1 MRTISLLRT
10 LFNRLFVEQNMATQT
25 SSSRPKRL
33 MQGVPI
39 GGNLPPGSA
48 PGGTIP
54 GGPDIPPSGNAGL
67 NRQDFIRNYANLVS
81 RCWAEDSYLRL
92 VLASPAET
100 LAAAGIPT
108 VEGAIIRVIQHKITG
123 SGKIEDQVDAW
134 LLGNETGL
142 YDLFL
147 PMKPEELEI
156 DPGAGGDACAGGDT
170 CCCCP
175 CCCCT

>member
-1 MRTISLLRT
+1 
-10 LFNRLFVEQNMATQT
+10 MATQT
-25 SSSRPKRL
+25 GGGARPKRL
-33 MQGVPI
+33 MQGVPVGAGI
-39 GGNLPPGSA
+39 TRAAGSA
-48 PGGTIP
+48 AGGSIP
-54 GGPDIPPSGNAGL
+54 GGFDPPSGNVGL

-81 RCWAEDSYLRL
+81 RCWVDDSYLQL
-92 VLASPAET
+92 LLASPAET

-108 VEGAIIRVIQHKITG
+108 ADGAVIRVIQHKITG

-134 LLGNETGL
+134 LQGNETGL
-142 YDLFL
+142 YDLFV
-147 PMKPEELEI
+147 PMKPDELDI